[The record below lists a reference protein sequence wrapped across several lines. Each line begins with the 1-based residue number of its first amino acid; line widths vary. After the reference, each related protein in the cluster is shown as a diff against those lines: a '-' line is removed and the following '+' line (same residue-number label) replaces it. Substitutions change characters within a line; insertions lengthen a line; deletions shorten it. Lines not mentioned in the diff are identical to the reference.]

1 MKDTTA
7 RDTLEKVTH
16 EPETYARHRQD
27 LVLEMERVLRT
38 AGISQERVKLSTQ
51 EKEIYPYYISRTAVL
66 VVLPDP
72 GMPEFPGEMVT
83 CSGLLLATAVQ
94 SAAREMMK
102 RIIAWFWNTK
112 FKISTYKLIP
122 RAIFATENVTATHA
136 SIAIAPSRVQ
146 GTNKVLIHT
155 TGAHLLHADCLLRDV
170 EKDHRILQEELTV
183 CAQHNRTLHEE
194 L

>member
-1 MKDTTA
+1 MKDDTA
-7 RDTLEKVTH
+7 RDMLEKVTH
-16 EPETYARHRQD
+16 EPETYARQRQD
-27 LVLEMERVLRT
+27 LVLEMERALRT
-38 AGISQERVKLSTQ
+38 ADICQERVKLSTK

-66 VVLPDP
+66 VVMLDP
-72 GMPEFPGEMVT
+72 GTPEFPGEMVS

-112 FKISTYKLIP
+112 FKNSSYKLIP

-170 EKDHRILQEELTV
+170 EKDHRILQEELMV